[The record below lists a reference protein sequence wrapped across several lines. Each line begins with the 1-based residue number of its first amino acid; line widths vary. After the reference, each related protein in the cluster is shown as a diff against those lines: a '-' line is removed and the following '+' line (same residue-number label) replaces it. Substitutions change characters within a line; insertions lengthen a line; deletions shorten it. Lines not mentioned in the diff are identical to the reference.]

1 VVLWEHLFLVI
12 LTSPFLVRF
21 WRQRTNLKTGDW
33 ISLIVIGVGASA
45 VATMLFTA
53 AFSYGD
59 FTTPLLLQKLQPL
72 VVLAAA
78 AFILRERL
86 MPRYWRYF
94 AAAVGGAYL
103 ITFAD
108 PFSVSVSQAAPALLA
123 LGAAALWGLG
133 TVLGRRETQ
142 VLDFGSLTAARFA
155 IGLPAALVITLLRGE
170 MPSATSVTG
179 SEVGAL
185 FLLSLV
191 PGLIAMMVY
200 YRGLGGTPASSATL
214 AELAFPLTAIV
225 IGVLVFDAAPTWTQ
239 WTGIALV
246 AATITAMGLSSR
258 RDPAALGVVTEDT
271 ALIDAST

>member
-1 VVLWEHLFLVI
+1 MLWEHLFLVV

-21 WRQRTNLKTGDW
+21 WRKRSDLQIGDW

-53 AFSYGD
+53 AFRYGD
-59 FTTPLLLQKLQPL
+59 PTTPLLLQKLQPL
-72 VVLAAA
+72 VVLGAAA
-78 AFILRERL
+78 LILGERL
-86 MPRYWRYF
+86 LARYWSYF

-103 ITFAD
+103 ITFAN
-108 PFSVSVSQAAPALLA
+108 PFSISVSQAAPALLA

-133 TVLGRRETQ
+133 TVLGRRETR

-155 IGLPAALVITLLRGE
+155 IGLPAAFVITAVRGE
-170 MPSATSVTG
+170 IPAATSTTA

-200 YRGLGGTPASSATL
+200 YRGLAGTPASSATL
-214 AELAFPLTAIV
+214 AELAFPLTAII
-225 IGVLVFDAAPTWTQ
+225 IGVLVFDAAPTWSQ
-239 WTGIALV
+239 WLGIAIV
-246 AATITAMGLSSR
+246 AGTITMMGLMSR
-258 RDPAALGVVTEDT
+258 RDPGALGVVSDGTV
-271 ALIDAST
+271 LVDAGI